1 MNFDGT
7 GRLESGINKKTEG
20 TDSGSD
26 KSKEDSDAA
35 FDQLLAASRPQV
47 VFQNHCFSAKCIKKD
62 RYQTYLSS

>member
-7 GRLESGINKKTEG
+7 GRLESGINKKIEG

-47 VFQNHCFSAKCIKKD
+47 VFQNHCFSAK
-62 RYQTYLSS
+62 